1 MTLGGVGAV
10 VYDGERDME
19 YFHSLSPKGV
29 GWRPPKSR
37 TVARWTC
44 RVRGS
49 WGWP

>member
-29 GWRPPKSR
+29 VQKKRS
-37 TVARWTC
+37 
-44 RVRGS
+44 
-49 WGWP
+49 